1 MATQNLDAYMLEIDK
16 KVKNIYIFSHE
27 SIHEPWE
34 ERKYKPKME
43 PKFCRDSD
51 DSDVEEVHAP
61 PARPSSHPTLMPASM
76 ETDGGQDEERKLPCL
91 YDQ

>member
-1 MATQNLDAYMLEIDK
+1 
-16 KVKNIYIFSHE
+16 
-27 SIHEPWE
+27 
-34 ERKYKPKME
+34 ME

-61 PARPSSHPTLMPASM
+61 PARPSSHPTRMPASTGASSTDELHM
-76 ETDGGQDEERKLPCL
+76 ETDGGQEEERKLPCL

>member
-1 MATQNLDAYMLEIDK
+1 
-16 KVKNIYIFSHE
+16 
-27 SIHEPWE
+27 
-34 ERKYKPKME
+34 ME

-76 ETDGGQDEERKLPCL
+76 ETDGGQEEERKLPCL
-91 YDQ
+91 YNQ